1 MVTTEILSK
10 IMNKNDQIH
19 VYSLQIL
26 YRDSFS
32 QENDKKEKKCLILY
46 LLKHLIGVFS
56 IYSILSLNVKN
67 IKHVKRCDSFIY
79 SYNHMHSTSA
89 LNLYHY
95 CFAYYITNMIQILVR
110 HIM

>member
-32 QENDKKEKKCLILY
+32 QENDKKRKKMLNIISFETSDWSIQHILNFK
-46 LLKHLIGVFS
+46 LK
-56 IYSILSLNVKN
+56 Y
-67 IKHVKRCDSFIY
+67 
-79 SYNHMHSTSA
+79 
-89 LNLYHY
+89 
-95 CFAYYITNMIQILVR
+95 
-110 HIM
+110 

>member
-32 QENDKKEKKCLILY
+32 QENDKKRKKMLNIISFETSDWSIQHILNFK
-46 LLKHLIGVFS
+46 LK
-56 IYSILSLNVKN
+56 
-67 IKHVKRCDSFIY
+67 C
-79 SYNHMHSTSA
+79 
-89 LNLYHY
+89 
-95 CFAYYITNMIQILVR
+95 
-110 HIM
+110 

>member
-32 QENDKKEKKCLILY
+32 QENDKKRKKI
-46 LLKHLIGVFS
+46 H
-56 IYSILSLNVKN
+56 
-67 IKHVKRCDSFIY
+67 
-79 SYNHMHSTSA
+79 
-89 LNLYHY
+89 
-95 CFAYYITNMIQILVR
+95 
-110 HIM
+110 